1 MNDNRVFHD
10 RTEAGRALAEQLLEA
25 QYDKPVVLAL
35 PRGGVPIG
43 VEVARALNAPLDLVL
58 VRKIGVPEQPELAV
72 AAVVDGDEPEMVV
85 NQDIQIA
92 AHVSTD
98 YLDAARDRQLAEIDR
113 RRKIYLA
120 GRARV
125 PVEGCTAIVVDDGI
139 ATGATVRASLKAVR
153 RRHPAKLVLAVP
165 VAPKRTLEELR
176 ADVDEIICLQTPE
189 PFHAIGPWYRDFH
202 QVGDDEVVAML
213 KEAKGGVKEPLSEG

>member
-1 MNDNRVFHD
+1 MNDSRIFHD
-10 RTEAGRALAEQLLEA
+10 RREAGRALAEQLLKA
-25 QYDKPVVLAL
+25 QYNKPVVLAL

-43 VEVARALNAPLDLVL
+43 VEVAMALNAPLDLVL
-58 VRKIGVPEQPELAV
+58 VRKIGVPDQPELAV

-85 NQDIQIA
+85 NQDIQIM
-92 AHVSTD
+92 AHVSTE
-98 YLDAARDRQLAEIDR
+98 YLNAARDRQLAEIDR

-165 VAPKRTLEELR
+165 VAPERTVEELR
-176 ADVDEIICLQTPE
+176 ADVDEIICLQSPE

-213 KEAKGGVKEPLSEG
+213 KEAKGGLKEPSSEA